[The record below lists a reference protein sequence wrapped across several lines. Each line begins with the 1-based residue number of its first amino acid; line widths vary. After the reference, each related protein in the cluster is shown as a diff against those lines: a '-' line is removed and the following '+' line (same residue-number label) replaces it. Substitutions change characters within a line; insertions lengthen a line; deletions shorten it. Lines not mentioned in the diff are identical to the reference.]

1 MVTMVDQEDSMT
13 RLHCYVHIPFC
24 RKRCGYCDFFLV
36 TRQDLQERF
45 FSSLYEETAE
55 RLASVRGVTVRSIH
69 FGGGT
74 PSLVPVSYLG
84 RWLETLSRYVTLS
97 DDVEIT
103 VEANPED
110 LTVDKLRD
118 LASLG
123 VNRLSIGVQSFITEK
138 LRALGRCHTAENA
151 FRVTG
156 EALGLFGNVSVD
168 LICGAEGERLGEWQR
183 DLECAVACGVP
194 HVSVYML
201 TPEKNTLL
209 FRSLKKG
216 QVTLPDEAAQAAMYD
231 AACELLGDRGFEH
244 YEVSNFSKPGF
255 FSRYNLGCWRRES
268 YLGFGPSAHSFLVS
282 GTDEVRSA
290 NVSSLIRYMASP
302 CEVQDYREVLS
313 REAQVDEKIFL
324 SLRLSSGLELDDL
337 LHYHTSSSEVLAAVE
352 RLKEQGLLEIP
363 GGVIKVSRKGFLFA
377 DKVAEEL
384 LPGLSGIDGAKK

>member
-1 MVTMVDQEDSMT
+1 LG
-13 RLHCYVHIPFC
+13 LHCYVHIPFC

-36 TRQDLQERF
+36 TKEDLQERF
-45 FSSLYEETAE
+45 FSALYEETAE
-55 RLASVRGVTVRSIH
+55 RLAALRGSTFHSIH

-74 PSLVPVSYLG
+74 PSLVSVSYLE
-84 RWLETLSRYVTLS
+84 RWLETVFRYVSLS
-97 DDVEIT
+97 DDAEIT
-103 VEANPED
+103 IEANPED
-110 LTVDKLRD
+110 LTIDKLRD

-123 VNRLSIGVQSFITEK
+123 VNRLSIGVQSFLPEK
-138 LRALGRCHTAENA
+138 LLALGRCHTAPDA

-156 EALGLFGNVSVD
+156 EAMNLFDNVSVD
-168 LICGAEGERLGEWQR
+168 LICGAEGESLGEWQR
-183 DLECAVACGVP
+183 DLDCAASSGVP

-209 FRSLKKG
+209 FRRLKKG
-216 QVTLPDEAAQAAMYD
+216 QVTLPGEAVQAALYD
-231 AACELLGDRGFEH
+231 AACAMLGDRGFEH

-255 FSRYNLGCWRRES
+255 FSRYNLGCWQRES

-302 CEVQDYREVLS
+302 GKAQASREVLS
-313 REAQVDEKIFL
+313 PEEQIDEKIFL

-337 LHYHTSSSEVLAAVE
+337 LHYHKNSSEVLAIVE
-352 RLKEQGLLEIP
+352 RLKEQGLLEILD
-363 GGVIKVSRKGFLFA
+363 GAIKVSRKGFLFA

-384 LPGLSGIDGAKK
+384 LPGLSAMSGVKK